1 MLMIKRADIVI
12 IGGGIIGCSIA
23 YNLAKMGGKNI
34 VLFEKNS
41 LASGATGRCGAG
53 IRQQFG
59 AEMNCILARESIKI
73 FENLS
78 QELDY
83 DIELNQNGYLVLAY
97 TEREV
102 NQFKKN
108 VALEQSLD
116 IDVRFITVKE
126 AKEIV
131 PPLNT
136 EGLLAATFCPT
147 DGHANP
153 FNTNFA
159 YGEAAQRLGVKIY
172 TFTEI
177 KEIET
182 ENNKIVAVK
191 TEKEKILTPIV
202 VNAAGGYSGTIG
214 KMVGVDLPVYSQRH
228 QILITEPV
236 DPLFKPMLMSFSRNF
251 YCQQTP
257 HGSIIMGCG
266 NPDEPKGD
274 DIGSSWQF
282 AREMAQKMTTVV
294 PLLKEVSMV
303 RQWAGLYNV
312 SPDAQPILGRH
323 PQVGGFYVAIG
334 FSGHGFMLAPVTSK
348 LMAELILTGR
358 TSLSIEDKLDIG
370 RFERGEL
377 ILEPSVV

>member
-1 MLMIKRADIVI
+1 MMIKRADIVI
-12 IGGGIIGCSIA
+12 IGGGIIGCGIA
-23 YNLAKMGGKNI
+23 YNLAKKGCKNV

-59 AEMNCILARESIKI
+59 TKMNCILARESIKI

-83 DIELNQNGYLVLAY
+83 DIELNQGGYLILAY
-97 TEREV
+97 TEKEV

-108 VALEQSLD
+108 VALQQSLD

-126 AKEIV
+126 AKKIV

-136 EGLLAATFCPT
+136 EDILAATFCPT
-147 DGHANP
+147 DGHADP
-153 FNTNFA
+153 FKTNFA
-159 YGEAAQRLGVKIY
+159 YAEAAQRLGVKIY
-172 TFTEI
+172 TFTEVN
-177 KEIET
+177 EIET
-182 ENNKIVAVK
+182 ENNRIVAVNTDK
-191 TEKEKILTPIV
+191 GKILTPTVI
-202 VNAAGGYSGTIG
+202 NAAGGYSEVIG

-236 DPLFKPMLMSFSRNF
+236 DPLFRPMLMSFSRNF

-257 HGSIIMGCG
+257 HGSIIMGFG
-266 NPDEPKGD
+266 DPNEPKGD
-274 DIGSSWQF
+274 DIGTSWQF

-312 SPDAQPILGRH
+312 SPDAQPILGEH
-323 PQVGGFYVAIG
+323 PQVGGFYMAIG
-334 FSGHGFMLAPVTSK
+334 FSGHGFMLAPVASK
-348 LMAELILTGR
+348 LIAELILEGKTF
-358 TSLSIEDKLDIG
+358 LPINKLDIG

>member
-1 MLMIKRADIVI
+1 MIRKASVVI

-23 YNLAKMGGKNI
+23 YNLAKMGCKNI
-34 VLFEKNS
+34 VLLEKNS

-59 AEMNCILARESIKI
+59 TEMNCILARESIKI

-83 DIELNQNGYLVLAY
+83 DIELNQGGYLMLAY
-97 TEREV
+97 TEKEV

-116 IDVRFITVKE
+116 IDARSITVKE
-126 AKEIV
+126 AKEIA

-136 EGLLAATFCPT
+136 EGLLAATFCPS

-153 FNTNFA
+153 FKTNFA
-159 YGEAAQRLGVKIY
+159 YAEAAQKLGVKIY
-172 TFTEI
+172 NFSEVRGI
-177 KEIET
+177 KT
-182 ENNKIVAVK
+182 ENNRIVSVSTDK
-191 TEKEKILTPIV
+191 GEVQTPIV
-202 VNAAGGYSGTIG
+202 INAAGGYSGEIG
-214 KMVGVDLPVYSQRH
+214 KMAGVDLPVYSQRH

-236 DPLFKPMLMSFSRNF
+236 DPLFRPMLMSFSRNF

-257 HGSIIMGCG
+257 HGSIIMGLG
-266 NPDEPKGD
+266 DPDEPKGH

-303 RQWAGLYNV
+303 RQWSGLYNM
-312 SPDAQPILGRH
+312 SPDSQPILGEH
-323 PQVGGFYVAIG
+323 PQVGGFYMAIG
-334 FSGHGFMLAPVTSK
+334 FSGHGFMLAPIVSR
-348 LMAELILTGR
+348 LIAELILKGR
-358 TSLSIEDKLDIG
+358 TSIPIDKLDIE

-377 ILEPSVV
+377 IIEPSVV

>member
-1 MLMIKRADIVI
+1 MMIKRADIVI

-23 YNLAKMGGKNI
+23 YNLAKKGCKNV

-41 LASGATGRCGAG
+41 LASGATGRSGAG

-59 AEMNCILARESIKI
+59 TKMNCILARESIKI

-83 DIELNQNGYLVLAY
+83 DIELNQGGYLILAY
-97 TEREV
+97 TEKEV

-108 VALEQSLD
+108 VALQQSLD

-126 AKEIV
+126 AKKIV

-136 EGLLAATFCPT
+136 EDILAATFCPT
-147 DGHANP
+147 DGHADP
-153 FNTNFA
+153 FKTNFA
-159 YGEAAQRLGVKIY
+159 YAEAAQRLGVKIY
-172 TFTEI
+172 TFTEVN
-177 KEIET
+177 EIET
-182 ENNKIVAVK
+182 ENNRIVAVY
-191 TEKEKILTPIV
+191 TDKEKILTPTVI
-202 VNAAGGYSGTIG
+202 NAAGGYSEVIG

-236 DPLFKPMLMSFSRNF
+236 DPLFRPMLMSFSRNF

-257 HGSIIMGCG
+257 HGSIIMGFG
-266 NPDEPKGD
+266 DPNEPKGD
-274 DIGSSWQF
+274 DIGTSWQF

-312 SPDAQPILGRH
+312 SPDAQPILGEH
-323 PQVGGFYVAIG
+323 PQVGGFYMAIG
-334 FSGHGFMLAPVTSK
+334 FSGHGFMLAPVASK
-348 LMAELILTGR
+348 LIAELILEGK
-358 TSLSIEDKLDIG
+358 TSLPIDKLDIG

>member
-1 MLMIKRADIVI
+1 MTMIKRASVVV

-23 YNLAKMGGKNI
+23 YNLARMGCKNI
-34 VLFEKNS
+34 VLFEKNT

-59 AEMNCILARESIKI
+59 TEMNCILARQSIKI

-83 DIELNQNGYLVLAY
+83 DIELNQGGYLMLAY
-97 TEREV
+97 TEKEVNQEV

-108 VALEQSLD
+108 VALEQSLG
-116 IDVRFITVKE
+116 IDARFITVEE

-136 EGLLAATFCPT
+136 EGLLAATFCPS

-159 YGEAAQRLGVKIY
+159 YAEAAQRLGVKIY
-172 TFTEI
+172 NFTEV
-177 KEIET
+177 KEI
-182 ENNKIVAVK
+182 K
-191 TEKEKILTPIV
+191 TEDNRIVSVNTDKGEVLTPIV
-202 VNAAGGYSGTIG
+202 INAAGGYSGEIG
-214 KMVGVDLPVYSQRH
+214 KMAGVEIPVYSQRH

-257 HGSIIMGCG
+257 HGSIIMGFG
-266 NPDEPKGD
+266 DPDEPKGYN
-274 DIGSSWQF
+274 IGTSWQF
-282 AREMAQKMTTVV
+282 AREMAKKMTAVV
-294 PLLKEVSMV
+294 PLLKEVSMI
-303 RQWAGLYNV
+303 RQWSGLYNMR
-312 SPDAQPILGRH
+312 SWIYAGSCSQPAYGRVNT
-323 PQVGGFYVAIG
+323 QRKDFYSYRQIRYRQ
-334 FSGHGFMLAPVTSK
+334 
-348 LMAELILTGR
+348 IRTG
-358 TSLSIEDKLDIG
+358 
-370 RFERGEL
+370 
-377 ILEPSVV
+377 

>member
-1 MLMIKRADIVI
+1 MMIKRADIVI

-23 YNLAKMGGKNI
+23 YNLAKKGCKNV

-59 AEMNCILARESIKI
+59 TKMNCILARESIKI

-83 DIELNQNGYLVLAY
+83 DIELNQGGYLILAY
-97 TEREV
+97 TEKEV

-108 VALEQSLD
+108 VALQQSLD

-126 AKEIV
+126 AKKIV

-136 EGLLAATFCPT
+136 EGILAATFCPT
-147 DGHANP
+147 DSHANP
-153 FNTNFA
+153 FKTNFA
-159 YGEAAQRLGVKIY
+159 YAEAAQRLGVKIY
-172 TFTEI
+172 TFTEVN
-177 KEIET
+177 EIET
-182 ENNKIVAVK
+182 EDNRIVAVYTDK
-191 TEKEKILTPIV
+191 GKILTPTVI
-202 VNAAGGYSGTIG
+202 NAAGGYSEVIG

-257 HGSIIMGCG
+257 HGSIIMGFG
-266 NPDEPKGD
+266 DPNELKGD
-274 DIGSSWQF
+274 DIGTSWQF

-312 SPDAQPILGRH
+312 SPDAQPILGEH
-323 PQVGGFYVAIG
+323 PQVGGFYMAIG
-334 FSGHGFMLAPVTSK
+334 FSGHGFMLAPVASK
-348 LMAELILTGR
+348 LIAELILEGK
-358 TSLSIEDKLDIG
+358 TSLPINKLDIG

>member
-1 MLMIKRADIVI
+1 MMIKNADIVI
-12 IGGGIIGCSIA
+12 IGGGVIGCSIA
-23 YNLAKMGGKNI
+23 YNLAKLGAKDV
-34 VLFEKNS
+34 VLLEKNT
-41 LASGATGRCGAG
+41 LASGSTGRCGAG

-59 AEMNCILARESIKI
+59 TEMNCILARESIKI

-78 QELDY
+78 EELDY
-83 DIELNQNGYLVLAY
+83 DIELNQGGYLILAY
-97 TEREV
+97 TEKEV

-108 VALEQSLD
+108 VALQQSLG
-116 IDVRFITVKE
+116 INSRFITVKE
-126 AKEIV
+126 AKEIA

-136 EGLLAATFCPT
+136 EGVLAATFCPT
-147 DGHANP
+147 DGHADP
-153 FNTNFA
+153 FKTNLA
-159 YGEAAQRLGVKIY
+159 YAEAAKRLGVKIY
-172 TFTEI
+172 TFTEV

-182 ENNKIVAVK
+182 KNNRIVAVN
-191 TEKEKILTPIV
+191 TDEGKIFTSIV
-202 VNAAGGYSGTIG
+202 VNAAGGYSGVIG
-214 KMVGVDLPVYSQRH
+214 KMAGLDLPVYSQRH

-236 DPLFKPMLMSFSRNF
+236 DPLFRPMLMSFSHNF

-257 HGSIIMGCG
+257 HGSIIMGFG
-266 NPDEPKGD
+266 DPNEPKGY

-282 AREMAQKMTTVV
+282 ARAMAQKMTAVV

-303 RQWAGLYNV
+303 RQWAGLYNM
-312 SPDAQPILGRH
+312 SPDAQPILGEH
-323 PQVGGFYVAIG
+323 PKLSGFYMAIG

-348 LMAELILTGR
+348 LIAELILTGR

>member
-1 MLMIKRADIVI
+1 MMIKRADIVI

-23 YNLAKMGGKNI
+23 YNLAKKGCKNV

-59 AEMNCILARESIKI
+59 TKMNCILARESIKI

-83 DIELNQNGYLVLAY
+83 DIELNQGGYLILAY
-97 TEREV
+97 TEKEV

-108 VALEQSLD
+108 VALQQSLD

-126 AKEIV
+126 AKKIV

-136 EGLLAATFCPT
+136 EDILAATFCPT
-147 DGHANP
+147 DGHADP
-153 FNTNFA
+153 FKTNFA
-159 YGEAAQRLGVKIY
+159 YAEAAQRLGVKIY
-172 TFTEI
+172 TFTEVN
-177 KEIET
+177 EIET
-182 ENNKIVAVK
+182 ENNKIVAVNTDK
-191 TEKEKILTPIV
+191 GKILTPTVI
-202 VNAAGGYSGTIG
+202 NAACGYSGIIG

-228 QILITEPV
+228 QILITEPI
-236 DPLFKPMLMSFSRNF
+236 DPLFRPMLMSFSRNF

-257 HGSIIMGCG
+257 HGSIIMGFG
-266 NPDEPKGD
+266 DPNEPKGD
-274 DIGSSWQF
+274 DIGTSWQF

-312 SPDAQPILGRH
+312 SPDAQPILGEH
-323 PQVGGFYVAIG
+323 PKVGGFYMAIG
-334 FSGHGFMLAPVTSK
+334 FSGHGFMLAPVASK
-348 LMAELILTGR
+348 LIAELILEGK
-358 TSLSIEDKLDIG
+358 TSLPIDKLDIG

>member
-1 MLMIKRADIVI
+1 MIKRASVVI
-12 IGGGIIGCSIA
+12 IGGGIIGCCIA
-23 YNLAKMGGKNI
+23 YNLAKLGCKDV

-41 LASGATGRCGAG
+41 LSSGATGRCGAG

-59 AEMNCILARESIKI
+59 TKMNCILARESIKI

-83 DIELNQNGYLVLAY
+83 DIELNQGGYLILAY
-97 TEREV
+97 TEKEV

-108 VALEQSLD
+108 VALERSLN
-116 IDVRFITVKE
+116 IDARFISADE

-131 PPLNT
+131 PTLNT
-136 EGLLAATFCPT
+136 EGILAATFCPT

-153 FNTNFA
+153 FKTNFA
-159 YGEAAQRLGVKIY
+159 YAEAAQRLGVKIY
-172 TFTEI
+172 TFTEV

-191 TEKEKILTPIV
+191 TDKEKILTPIV

-214 KMVGVDLPVYSQRH
+214 KMAGVDLQVYSQRH
-228 QILITEPV
+228 QILVTEPL
-236 DPLFKPMLMSFSRNF
+236 DPLFRPMLMSFSRNF

-257 HGSIIMGCG
+257 HGSILMGCG
-266 NPDEPKGD
+266 DPNEPKGY
-274 DIGSSWQF
+274 DIGASWQF
-282 AREMAQKMTTVV
+282 AREIAQKMTTIV
-294 PLLKEVSMV
+294 PLLKEVSMI
-303 RQWAGLYNV
+303 RQWAGLYNM
-312 SPDAQPILGRH
+312 SPDAQPILGEH
-323 PQVGGFYVAIG
+323 PQVEGFYMAIG

-348 LMAELILTGR
+348 LIAELILEGK
-358 TSLSIEDKLDIG
+358 TSLPIDKLDIG

-377 ILEPSVV
+377 IIEPSVV

>member
-1 MLMIKRADIVI
+1 MIKRADIVI

-23 YNLAKMGGKNI
+23 YNLAKKGCKNV

-59 AEMNCILARESIKI
+59 TKMNCILARESIKI

-83 DIELNQNGYLVLAY
+83 DIELNQGGYLILAY
-97 TEREV
+97 TEKEV

-108 VALEQSLD
+108 VALQQSLD

-126 AKEIV
+126 AKEVV

-136 EGLLAATFCPT
+136 EDILAATFCPT

-153 FNTNFA
+153 FKTNFA
-159 YGEAAQRLGVKIY
+159 YAEAAQRLGVKIY
-172 TFTEI
+172 TFAEVN
-177 KEIET
+177 EIET
-182 ENNKIVAVK
+182 EDNKIAAVNTDK
-191 TEKEKILTPIV
+191 GKILTPTVI
-202 VNAAGGYSGTIG
+202 NAAGGYSEVIG

-257 HGSIIMGCG
+257 HGSIIMGFG
-266 NPDEPKGD
+266 DPNEPKGD
-274 DIGSSWQF
+274 NIGTSWQF

-312 SPDAQPILGRH
+312 SPDAQPILGEH
-323 PQVGGFYVAIG
+323 PQVGGFYMAIG
-334 FSGHGFMLAPVTSK
+334 FSGHGFMLAPVASK
-348 LMAELILTGR
+348 LIAELILEGK
-358 TSLSIEDKLDIG
+358 TSLPIDKLDIG

>member
-1 MLMIKRADIVI
+1 MMIKNADIVI
-12 IGGGIIGCSIA
+12 IGGGVIGCSIA
-23 YNLAKMGGKNI
+23 YNLAKLGTEDI
-34 VLFEKNS
+34 VLLEKNT
-41 LASGATGRCGAG
+41 LASGSTGRCGAG

-59 AEMNCILARESIKI
+59 TEMNCILARESIKI

-78 QELDY
+78 EELDY
-83 DIELNQNGYLVLAY
+83 DIELNQGGYLILAY

-108 VALEQSLD
+108 VALQQSLG
-116 IDVRFITVKE
+116 IDSRFITVKE
-126 AKEIV
+126 AKEIA

-136 EGLLAATFCPT
+136 EGVLAATFCPT
-147 DGHANP
+147 DGHADP
-153 FNTNFA
+153 FKTNFA
-159 YGEAAQRLGVKIY
+159 YAEAAKRLGVKIY
-172 TFTEI
+172 TFTEV

-182 ENNKIVAVK
+182 KNNRIVAVNTDK
-191 TEKEKILTPIV
+191 GKIFTSIV
-202 VNAAGGYSGTIG
+202 VNAAGGYSGVIG
-214 KMVGVDLPVYSQRH
+214 KMAGLDLPVYSQRH

-236 DPLFKPMLMSFSRNF
+236 DPLFRPMLMSFSHNF

-257 HGSIIMGCG
+257 HGSIIMGFG
-266 NPDEPKGD
+266 DPNEPKGY

-282 AREMAQKMTTVV
+282 AREMAQKITAVV

-312 SPDAQPILGRH
+312 SPDAQPILGEH
-323 PQVGGFYVAIG
+323 PKMSGFYMAIG
-334 FSGHGFMLAPVTSK
+334 FSGHGFMLAPIISK
-348 LMAELILTGR
+348 LIAELILTGR
-358 TSLSIEDKLDIG
+358 TSLSVEDKLDIG